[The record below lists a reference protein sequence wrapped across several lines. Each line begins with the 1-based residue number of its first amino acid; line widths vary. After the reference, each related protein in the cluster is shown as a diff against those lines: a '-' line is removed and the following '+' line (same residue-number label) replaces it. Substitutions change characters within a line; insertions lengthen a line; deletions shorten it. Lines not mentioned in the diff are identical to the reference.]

1 MDALGESYG
10 ESPLLDTP
18 GRNPAVRAR
27 RLAQVFTVVIN
38 TNPPPEFDLLPLCD
52 DASDDAGGWFVAAE
66 DGTPQ
71 PNVEVRARVLFAKP
85 ESPCLLAPLIVDQLI
100 APSRWHPRRVRRMTS
115 GRPRSP

>member
-1 MDALGESYG
+1 MDALGESSG

-38 TNPPPEFDLLPLCD
+38 TNPPEFDMLPLCD
-52 DASDDAGGWFVAAE
+52 DASDDARGWFVAAE

-71 PNVEVRARVLFAKP
+71 PEVEVRVRVLFAKP
-85 ESPCLLAPLIVDQLI
+85 ESPCLLAHSSSSPHH
-100 APSRWHPRRVRRMTS
+100 RRRVRRTTS